1 MQGLVAGAE
10 NYSELRIARL
20 AYELADAMMEKRKE
34 DVT

>member
-1 MQGLVAGAE
+1 MAGAE
-10 NYSELRIARL
+10 NYSELRMARL